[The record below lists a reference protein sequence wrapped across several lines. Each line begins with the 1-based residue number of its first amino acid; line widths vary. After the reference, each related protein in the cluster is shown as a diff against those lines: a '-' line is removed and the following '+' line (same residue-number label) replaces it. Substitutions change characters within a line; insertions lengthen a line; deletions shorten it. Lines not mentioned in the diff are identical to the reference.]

1 MLSTPQTP
9 FPYLTLHLFRFTLN
23 HFPPQALSFP
33 PQSYPFVPTLSI
45 LFYLSPRLPSSPI
58 PIPFAILS
66 ILFYHLLYPFT
77 SLPQP
82 LSISAHFRTPC
93 NSSAIALK
101 KHWVYPLRAILLQAK
116 SNPFISP
123 YHTLHFHRAQHTHS
137 KDSPHRFYLR
147 PKIVLFLFRYNTHLM
162 LNKGANRQ
170 NKPQKMMHIKN
181 KSVHFAQVQH
191 NYLKI
196 TTVVC
201 AFFCNFVTWE

>member
-1 MLSTPQTP
+1 MLSIPQAP
-9 FPYLTLHLFRFTLN
+9 FPCLTQHLFRFTLN
-23 HFPPQALSFP
+23 HVLPQALSFP
-33 PQSYPFVPTLSI
+33 TQSHPFVPTLSI
-45 LFYLSPRLPSSPI
+45 LFYLSPRLPSSSI
-58 PIPFAILS
+58 PILFPTCS
-66 ILFYHLLYPFT
+66 ILFYPLLYPFT

-82 LSISAHFRTPC
+82 LSISAPFRTPC
-93 NSSAIALK
+93 KCSAIVPK
-101 KHWVYPLRAILLQAK
+101 KHWVCPLKAILLQAK
-116 SNPFISP
+116 SKPFISP
-123 YHTLHFHRAQHTHS
+123 YCTHHFHRAPHTHS
-137 KDSPHRFYLR
+137 KGSPHRFYLR